1 MDDSCEPGG
10 KLCRGGSDSI
20 RPYCSLKV
28 LTGGVIKVV
37 VNHLPGC
44 ATLLWMHPGAGPIVQ
59 QPTLRGQR
67 GGSGGVLYPF
77 QLVIFDHLRP
87 TCPTDAHMHMHTV
100 SRMCIIDERLRFI
113 PRPREHAAAHRRSTR
128 TRSCSAAAG
137 CPAAAANGRT
147 PTGTVERPL
156 RGLCRRA
163 VII

>member
-10 KLCRGGSDSI
+10 KLCRGGSDSTL
-20 RPYCSLKV
+20 YCSLID
-28 LTGGVIKVV
+28 GGRNKSGSKQFARVRHSTVDAS
-37 VNHLPGC
+37 GC
-44 ATLLWMHPGAGPIVQ
+44 GTHCTTTNIARPEEG
-59 QPTLRGQR
+59 
-67 GGSGGVLYPF
+67 
-77 QLVIFDHLRP
+77 LVACYILFSSLSLIIYDRHVRRTR
-87 TCPTDAHMHMHTV
+87 TCAHMHTFVHV
-100 SRMCIIDERLRFI
+100 HNNDERLRFI

>member
-1 MDDSCEPGG
+1 MLSFSARYQSLIIYGTTDM
-10 KLCRGGSDSI
+10 SDG
-20 RPYCSLKV
+20 RAHV
-28 LTGGVIKVV
+28 HTF
-37 VNHLPGC
+37 
-44 ATLLWMHPGAGPIVQ
+44 MHV
-59 QPTLRGQR
+59 
-67 GGSGGVLYPF
+67 
-77 QLVIFDHLRP
+77 HNN
-87 TCPTDAHMHMHTV
+87 
-100 SRMCIIDERLRFI
+100 DERLRFI